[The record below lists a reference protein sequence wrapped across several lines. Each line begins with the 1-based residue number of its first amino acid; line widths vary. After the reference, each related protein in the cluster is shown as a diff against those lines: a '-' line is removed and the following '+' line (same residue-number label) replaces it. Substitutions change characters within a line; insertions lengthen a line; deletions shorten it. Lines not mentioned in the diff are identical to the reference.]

1 MDPAVG
7 HPHTHGLL
15 DEQDGPPGDEA
26 GIDGCGTHS
35 HHLATE
41 GVQGA
46 DPGGAD
52 VVEGCLQ
59 FHLGRAGDRAGHG
72 PHEQVAQGIGL
83 GLCVSSCRD
92 RGKQGGEGGQGGE
105 AASHDVSFFVVDLSS
120 VDF

>member
-41 GVQGA
+41 GVQCA
-46 DPGGAD
+46 DPAGAD
-52 VVEGCLQ
+52 VVEGGLE
-59 FHLGRAGDRAGHG
+59 FHLGRAWDRAGHCA
-72 PHEQVAQGIGL
+72 HEQVAQGIRCS
-83 GLCVSSCRD
+83 LCVGSGWDC
-92 RGKQGGEGGQGGE
+92 GKQGGQGGQGGE

-120 VDF
+120 ADF